1 MNNFNN
7 LNISNDILKG
17 IEKKNFVEMTEV
29 QEKVIPIAL
38 QRKDII
44 AQAPTG
50 TGKTGAFAIP
60 ILQNID
66 INNRSVQ
73 AVILS
78 PTRELAV
85 QITEEIKE
93 LAHFIKRLNVLTVY
107 GGEHIERQITGL
119 KRNPQI
125 VVATP
130 GRLMDHIRRNTIK
143 LDQVTTFV
151 LDEADVMLD
160 MGFREDI
167 DTILNSITNNHQTM
181 LFSATISK
189 QIAEIARNYLQNPVT
204 IRTTKEDL
212 SVPTIKQYYIE
223 VAEKNKIEVMSR
235 LININDYKIS
245 IVFCN
250 TKRMVDEVS
259 SKLMQRGFLV
269 EALHG
274 DMKQMQRDRVMQRF
288 KSGAIN
294 ILVASDVAARGL
306 DIDDVEVVFNYDV
319 PTDEEYYV
327 HRIGRTGRA
336 RKEGVAISLVTR
348 AENFRLR
355 QIMAYSKS
363 QINRLDIP
371 TIDNV
376 LKFQIEHLITQ
387 ASETSP
393 SNIKVE
399 KALENVLAD
408 LTETNKDELIKGLI
422 LMQLNEVEDSVDLEE
437 TKPRTRKSKITR
449 LFVGLG
455 KNDGIKKYTLSDLI
469 VKNSNLKNRDI
480 NNIDIYDSFSFLE
493 IPSESVNEVIFA
505 LSQNKYRGRKI
516 TVEEAK
522 EKRRSKKK

>member
-1 MNNFNN
+1 MNNFKN

-17 IEKKNFVEMTEV
+17 IEKKNFIEMTEV

-38 QRKDII
+38 EQKDII

-66 INNRSVQ
+66 VNNRHIQ

-93 LAHFIKRLNVLTVY
+93 LAHFIKKINVLAIY
-107 GGEHIERQITGL
+107 GGEPIDRQIASL
-119 KRNPQI
+119 RRSPQI
-125 VVATP
+125 IVATP
-130 GRLMDHIRRNTIK
+130 GRLMDHLRRNTVK
-143 LDQVTTFV
+143 LEVVNTFV

-167 DTILNSITNNHQTM
+167 DTILNSIISPHQTM

-189 QIAEIARNYLQNPVT
+189 QIAEIARNYLQKPIT
-204 IRTTKEDL
+204 IRTSKEDL

-223 VAEKNKIEVMSR
+223 VTEKNKIEVMTR
-235 LININDYKIS
+235 LININDYKVV

-259 SKLMQRGFLV
+259 AKLMQRGFLV

-363 QINRLDIP
+363 LISRLDIP
-371 TIDNV
+371 PIENV
-376 LKFQIEHLITQ
+376 LRFQIENLIIQ
-387 ASETSP
+387 ASNTTP
-393 SNIKVE
+393 FNPKVE
-399 KALENVLAD
+399 KVLESVVANLND
-408 LTETNKDELIKGLI
+408 DNKDELIKGLI
-422 LMQLNEVEDSVDLEE
+422 LMQLSEVEDSIDIDEE
-437 TKPRTRKSKITR
+437 KPRNRRSKVTR

-455 KNDGIKKYTLSDLI
+455 KNDGLKKYLLSDLI

-480 NNIDIYDSFSFLE
+480 NNIDIYDNFSFLE
-493 IPSESVNEVIFA
+493 IPSASVNEVILA
-505 LSQNKYRGRKI
+505 LSQNKFKGRKI

-522 EKRRSKKK
+522 EKRKRRKK